1 MKKKSILLIEVSIS
15 YLLQNF
21 KLQMKKK
28 KKKKKKDNF

>member
-28 KKKKKKDNF
+28 KKKKKKR

>member
-28 KKKKKKDNF
+28 KKKKDNF

>member
-28 KKKKKKDNF
+28 KKKKKNF